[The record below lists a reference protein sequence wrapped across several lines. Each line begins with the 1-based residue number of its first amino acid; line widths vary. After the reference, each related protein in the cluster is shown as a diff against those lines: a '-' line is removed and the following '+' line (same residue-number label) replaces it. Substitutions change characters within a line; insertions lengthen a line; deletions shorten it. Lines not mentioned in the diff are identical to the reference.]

1 MNNIDKSV
9 SPDTSQSGRQRGCT
23 CHAVA
28 SPQQWRRSRCTRH
41 LVASPSRGKWRVA
54 PIGALTGR
62 RISTYFFQHR
72 KAPSVLAT
80 LGHLPQKGAAKWVH
94 VSCRRF
100 PSAVAA
106 KAFHPSPRRSP
117 SAGAAKSLHVSCR
130 RSPSAVAA
138 KTLHPS
144 PRRFPLSGEVAR
156 SADRGFDGTQDLY
169 LFLSA
174 P

>member
-100 PSAVAA
+100 PPAVAA
-106 KAFHPSPRRSP
+106 KA
-117 SAGAAKSLHVSCR
+117 
-130 RSPSAVAA
+130 
-138 KTLHPS
+138 LHPS
-144 PRRFPLSGEVAR
+144 PRRFPLSSGGEVVAPVT
-156 SADRGFDGTQDLY
+156 SSLP
-169 LFLSA
+169 LSSGGEDVSPVTSSLPPLGGSGNA
-174 P
+174 QALTIGAL